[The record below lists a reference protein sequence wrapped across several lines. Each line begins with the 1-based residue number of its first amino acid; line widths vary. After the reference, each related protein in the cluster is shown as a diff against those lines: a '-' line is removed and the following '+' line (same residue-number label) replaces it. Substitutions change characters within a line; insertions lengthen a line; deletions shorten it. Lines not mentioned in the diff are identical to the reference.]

1 MVVTEAAK
9 ADEDFGV
16 SCIVIEPCFT
26 VDPTPPTCPE
36 ADAQLTPPA
45 AVMIVCSRRRETT
58 TPASLRGRGILEYL
72 IHLKEKTPSMP
83 LPIS

>member
-1 MVVTEAAK
+1 MAAK
-9 ADEDFGV
+9 DDEEFGV
-16 SCIVIEPCFT
+16 SGIVIEPCCI

-36 ADAQLTPPA
+36 ADAQLTQPA
-45 AVMIVCSRRRETT
+45 PVMLVCSRRRDTT